1 MKRYGVRLS
10 VPALAD
16 SNKPSAAAL
25 RTGLLLW
32 ARRPGDIHRLQSWL
46 GSECGQCHVVSVRR
60 RLNTLV
66 MCRPIVL
73 VSKAVAQ

>member
-32 ARRPGDIHRLQSWL
+32 ARRPGDIHRLLQSWL

-66 MCRPIVL
+66 MCIVL